1 MLLIIIIFTIVVVF
15 FGAMEA
21 LAEVPVL
28 EDKERDE

>member
-1 MLLIIIIFTIVVVF
+1 MWIAIIIFTIVTVF

-28 EDKERDE
+28 KDKERDE